1 MLLKSKTFPLL
12 VTLTILVYCLV
23 SSHAYIVRRDLAT
36 GTQAV
41 ANFNNLGGKITFT
54 KLDTGGT
61 GLNGQFTKGITDSNP
76 KNYVLQIGDLSSI
89 FSDINIQV
97 TPPGTD
103 PFTPAFPVLFD
114 DFVGKTI
121 LVQHSGQTIDQ
132 ATFTL

>member
-1 MLLKSKTFPLL
+1 
-12 VTLTILVYCLV
+12 TLTILLYCLV

-76 KNYVLQIGDLSSI
+76 KNYVLQIGDLS
-89 FSDINIQV
+89 FPFPDIRIQV
-97 TPPGTD
+97 TPPGTAV
-103 PFTPAFPVLFD
+103 FTPAFPVLFD
-114 DFVGKTI
+114 NFVGDQV
-121 LVQHSGQTIDQ
+121 LVQHNNQTIDS
-132 ATFTL
+132 ATITVQK